1 MKIFSC
7 WAWQLLGAVVLVLEP
22 AGSLAP
28 HLGTCKEPPKI
39 PNAFQKSYVGALIPA
54 GTVVKYGCLRGY
66 ELMPGT
72 SPGQVTC
79 LQNFTWSEV
88 QNFCQKVR
96 CPNPNITNGVQI
108 PKPRPGE
115 NAYEYGDTVSIE
127 CNPGYG
133 IKGNI
138 NSSALIWCRYDG
150 SWDAAV
156 PVCEPVCDQPQNIS
170 HGRHNGWTKK
180 KFFVGASVMYMCD
193 RGYTVVGEPLIYCK
207 AGDGV
212 PANWS
217 HPIPECTEVQCP
229 APDIE
234 HGRLK
239 SAQNFTYKSTV
250 TVECDAG
257 YVPVGVTTI
266 QCQDNGRWHPRE
278 PTCVLGRCP
287 YPPAVDH
294 TDRNP
299 QRDFP
304 VGTTVTYF
312 CRSGYTLLPEVSP
325 KTTCLK
331 NFTWSKIP
339 KLCQKVHC
347 PNPAINHGKE
357 ISIRKVEYTFGDRVE
372 FQCDLGYVL
381 KGSQR
386 IQCWSDG
393 MWRPPVPY
401 CDMVCGPP
409 PKINS
414 GRHSGLKTEHFPYG
428 SEVTYRCAEGLSLI
442 GESSIYC
449 TSDDGVNLMWSG
461 PAPECKVVRCP
472 KPVID
477 NGRMTTQRHT
487 FPYGVAVR
495 FSCNEGYVLH
505 GSNESRCLGDSAWH
519 PPLPTCQPV
528 LCPELQVK
536 NGKLIGTWDGNMRY
550 RTNATLTFE
559 CLHGYHFSGDGD
571 MSLADSWTVT
581 CLADGNWTQLPKCKK
596 QDNAAICEEVDDI
609 KAAFECGVPI
619 AEMKTL
625 LEIQKLF
632 LEIQK
637 LKVELGN
644 LQ

>member
-22 AGSLAP
+22 AGSL
-28 HLGTCKEPPKI
+28 E
-39 PNAFQKSYVGALIPA
+39 
-54 GTVVKYGCLRGY
+54 
-66 ELMPGT
+66 
-72 SPGQVTC
+72 
-79 LQNFTWSEV
+79 
-88 QNFCQKVR
+88 VR